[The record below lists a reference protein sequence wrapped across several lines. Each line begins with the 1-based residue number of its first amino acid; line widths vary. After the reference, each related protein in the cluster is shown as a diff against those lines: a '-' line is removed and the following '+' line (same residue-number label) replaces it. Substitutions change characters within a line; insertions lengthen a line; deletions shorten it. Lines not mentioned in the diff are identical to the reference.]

1 MGLGGVAGFHTQSA
15 SMAGGVGFDRIM
27 GALGRRLKELP
38 MKSKN
43 KFSRATKMG

>member
-1 MGLGGVAGFHTQSA
+1 MGLEGVAGLYMQPA

-27 GALGRRLKELP
+27 GAVGRRPKELL